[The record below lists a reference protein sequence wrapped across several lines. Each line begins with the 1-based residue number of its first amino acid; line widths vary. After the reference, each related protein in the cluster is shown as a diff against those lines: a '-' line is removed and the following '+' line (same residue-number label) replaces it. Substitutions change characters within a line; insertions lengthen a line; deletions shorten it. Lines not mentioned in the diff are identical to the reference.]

1 MKYAVFVLLC
11 TILFTRLSAQQP
23 GSIEMQKGF
32 WGTTYWKDNNKI
44 SNVEFTNLVKQN
56 PAAFTELKKART
68 NKAFSTLFSS
78 AGGFLVGWPI
88 GTAAGGGDANWAMAG
103 IGAGLVLVAIP
114 FEIAFN
120 KRAKNAV
127 NTYNN
132 GLGKSSWRKPQVS
145 LGFTQ
150 HGMGMK
156 MSF

>member
-1 MKYAVFVLLC
+1 MKYAVFVVLC
-11 TILFTRLSAQQP
+11 TILLTRLSAQQP
-23 GSIEMQKGF
+23 GSIEMRKGF
-32 WGTTYWKDNNKI
+32 WGTTYWKDNSKI
-44 SNVEFTNLVKQN
+44 SNIEFKETLKQN
-56 PAAFTELKKART
+56 PAAFAEFKKAQT
-68 NKAFSTLFSS
+68 NKTFSTLFSS
-78 AGGFLVGWPI
+78 VGGFLIGWPI

-103 IGAGLVLVAIP
+103 VGAGLVLVAIP
-114 FEIAFN
+114 FEMAFN

>member
-1 MKYAVFVLLC
+1 MKYTVIVF
-11 TILFTRLSAQQP
+11 LFTLMFAQLPAQQ
-23 GSIEMQKGF
+23 GGVIEIRKGF
-32 WGTTYWKDNNKI
+32 WGTTYWKDNNNI
-44 SNVEFTNLVKQN
+44 SKLQFTSMLKQN

-68 NKAFSTLFSS
+68 NSAFSTLFSS
-78 AGGFLVGWPI
+78 AGGFLIGWPV

-103 IGAGLVLVAIP
+103 VGAGLVLVAIP

-120 KRAKNAV
+120 KRMKNAV

-132 GLGKSSWRKPQVS
+132 GLAKSSWRKPRLS
-145 LGFTQ
+145 MGFTQ